1 MGRVRF
7 IDANVFI
14 YAFLK
19 PRREP
24 PDNVK
29 AIKEKAKGILKRV
42 SDGEEV
48 VTTVVHLSEVANVVE
63 SRAEKG
69 EAAQILL
76 YVLTSDNIKVLD
88 VSTADYLRAALIAEE
103 RNLGINDA
111 LAYLKMQELC
121 IDEIYTFDKD
131 FEKLDVKIVRE

>member
-1 MGRVRF
+1 MRF
-7 IDANVFI
+7 IDANVFV

-19 PRREP
+19 PRKEP
-24 PDNVK
+24 PESVK
-29 AIKEKAKGILKRV
+29 SIKESAKRILARI
-42 SDGEEV
+42 SRGEEV
-48 VTTVVHLSEVANVVE
+48 LTTVVHLSEVANVVE

>member
-7 IDANVFI
+7 IDANIFI

-48 VTTVVHLSEVANVVE
+48 ATTVIHLSEVANVVE
-63 SRAEKG
+63 SRAGKG
-69 EAAQILL
+69 KAAQILL
-76 YVLTSDNIKVLD
+76 YVLTSDNIRVLD

-111 LAYLKMQELC
+111 LAYLKMQELG